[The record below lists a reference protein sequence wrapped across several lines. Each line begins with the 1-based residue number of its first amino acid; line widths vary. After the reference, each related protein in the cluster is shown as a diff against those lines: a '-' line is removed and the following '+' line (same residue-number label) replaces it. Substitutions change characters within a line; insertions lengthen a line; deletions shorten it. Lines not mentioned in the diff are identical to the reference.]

1 MSKIKSK
8 KIDKPLSDLLF
19 KLTESEKYGLVE
31 IPENWEVLENNTG
44 NVVCSCGHLVE
55 ATYFPYAFDKEENEV
70 HYIGICPI
78 CGDYFYICG

>member
-1 MSKIKSK
+1 MNKIKSK

-19 KLTESEKYGLVE
+19 KLTESEKYGFVE

-44 NVVCSCGHLVE
+44 NVVCSCGHLIE

-78 CGDYFYICG
+78 CGDYFYICD